1 MSLEGEKEPEFVVSE
16 SVDSWNIPTK
26 TFEYSLNGE
35 TIAVGTAK
43 IISQPFPL
51 VYVQG
56 IDVSKEHMS
65 EGYGSKL
72 MDQMENLIY
81 RNGTLGMLYSQIL
94 GAKSTKVH
102 GMYERRGW
110 NVVPGRSSLMYFN
123 FKEGDDD
130 SIQRL
135 SEIYDQGIKPMYGI
149 GERHGV
155 WIA

>member
-16 SVDSWNIPTK
+16 SVDSWNILTK

-72 MDQMENLIY
+72 MDQMENLMY
-81 RNGTLGMLYSQIL
+81 RKEHWDCCI
-94 GAKSTKVH
+94 AKSLGPNRQKCMACMNGGD
-102 GMYERRGW
+102 GM
-110 NVVPGRSSLMYFN
+110 
-123 FKEGDDD
+123 
-130 SIQRL
+130 
-135 SEIYDQGIKPMYGI
+135 
-149 GERHGV
+149 
-155 WIA
+155 